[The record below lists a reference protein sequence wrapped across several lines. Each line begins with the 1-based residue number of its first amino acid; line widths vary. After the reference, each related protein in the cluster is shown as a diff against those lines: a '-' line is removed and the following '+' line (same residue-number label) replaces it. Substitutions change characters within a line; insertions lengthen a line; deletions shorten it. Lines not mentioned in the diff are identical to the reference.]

1 MAYIQGEDREQITLF
16 PEAIDDYITEE
27 NGVRIIEVFVNSL
40 DMMTLGFL
48 RTDYR

>member
-27 NGVRIIEVFVNSL
+27 NEVRVIEVFVNSL
-40 DMMTLGFL
+40 DMMKLS
-48 RTDYR
+48 